1 MDPAGLDVRPSYTPA
16 SSYPST
22 PSNTPATPAA
32 TEPARTR
39 PVQDRFESPS
49 TTPERRAQGDT
60 FTPASTGPTATRP
73 ETQPATKGNPW
84 DFRGGPDSEVGKT
97 IQGMVDRARTSTSR
111 IAGQTP
117 ESILTK
123 SFFANPAITNDQIM
137 AMSRLKDD
145 PGKVFSTEK
154 TREATEKAI
163 PDARNHPNHKFTVD
177 LFHAMTGIPRADL
190 SRTSPDLGM
199 VGSATIPVPGSNM
212 PTLGMVPNPAYKP
225 GGQPFLWKPRNDSE
239 SLSTALHDFT
249 DGMKA
254 ASDKG
259 AKGLDGIQK
268 SIWGSEGKVSSAWR
282 SFVDGVP
289 EKFLDTRTLNEGD
302 SSVQRRIRGQQLQRD
317 GLWTGAP

>member
-1 MDPAGLDVRPSYTPA
+1 
-16 SSYPST
+16 
-22 PSNTPATPAA
+22 
-32 TEPARTR
+32 
-39 PVQDRFESPS
+39 
-49 TTPERRAQGDT
+49 
-60 FTPASTGPTATRP
+60 
-73 ETQPATKGNPW
+73 
-84 DFRGGPDSEVGKT
+84 
-97 IQGMVDRARTSTSR
+97 MVDRARTSTSR
-111 IAGQTP
+111 TAGQTP
-117 ESILTK
+117 ESLLTR

-199 VGSATIPVPGSNM
+199 VGSAEKG
-212 PTLGMVPNPAYKP
+212 L
-225 GGQPFLWKPRNDSE
+225 LWKPRNDSE

-249 DGMKA
+249 DGMKE
-254 ASDKG
+254 ASDRG
-259 AKGLDGIQK
+259 ARGLEGIQK

-282 SFVDGVP
+282 SWVDGVP